1 MRCGWANMWLA
12 MPALSQSFTP
22 RHLIVMR
29 FTANLRPMRT
39 DWALFQEARDEEIP
53 LFRAAMLI
61 ARDEYPD
68 LDTDYYE
75 DLCQRWSQAI
85 APRVKG
91 ADSPIVALQIL
102 NKYLFEEL
110 GFSGNDEDY
119 YDPRNSYLNEVFE
132 RRLGIPISL
141 GVVHME
147 IARRLDMDLEGI
159 AFPGHFLVRLPVQG
173 GLMVLDPFQG
183 GRSLDVDELR
193 QRAQPHMGQESLG
206 DQQLLKLLDPASHRA
221 ILTRMLRNLRSV
233 YIEKDDLERAL
244 RCADRLLIVDPSL
257 AMEYRERARL
267 YQALGYS
274 KGVVED
280 LKRYLALS
288 PDADDA
294 QGARQALVDAQHMM
308 RDSRIN

>member
-1 MRCGWANMWLA
+1 
-12 MPALSQSFTP
+12 
-22 RHLIVMR
+22 
-29 FTANLRPMRT
+29 
-39 DWALFQEARDEEIP
+39 
-53 LFRAAMLI
+53 
-61 ARDEYPD
+61 
-68 LDTDYYE
+68 
-75 DLCQRWSQAI
+75 
-85 APRVKG
+85 
-91 ADSPIVALQIL
+91 
-102 NKYLFEEL
+102 
-110 GFSGNDEDY
+110 
-119 YDPRNSYLNEVFE
+119 
-132 RRLGIPISL
+132 
-141 GVVHME
+141 
-147 IARRLDMDLEGI
+147 
-159 AFPGHFLVRLPVQG
+159 
-173 GLMVLDPFQG
+173 
-183 GRSLDVDELR
+183 
-193 QRAQPHMGQESLG
+193 MGQESLG

-267 YQALGYS
+267 YQALGYN

>member
-1 MRCGWANMWLA
+1 MM
-12 MPALSQSFTP
+12 
-22 RHLIVMR
+22 
-29 FTANLRPMRT
+29 T
-39 DWALFQEARDEEIP
+39 DWTLFRNARDEDIP
-53 LFRAAMLI
+53 LFGAALLI

-68 LDTDYYE
+68 LDPRDYE
-75 DLCQRWSQAI
+75 EQCETWRRAI
-85 APRVKG
+85 AAKVEK
-91 ADSPIVALQIL
+91 AESPIAALQAL
-102 NKYLFEEL
+102 NRYLFEEL
-110 GFSGNDEDY
+110 GFSGNDDDY
-119 YDPRNSYLNEVFE
+119 YDPRNSYINEVFE

-141 GVVHME
+141 GVMQME
-147 IARRLDMDLEGI
+147 IARRVGMELEGV

-193 QRAQPHMGQESLG
+193 QRAQQHVRKEELG

-233 YIEKDDLERAL
+233 YVEKDDPERAL
-244 RCADRLLIVDPSL
+244 RCADRLITVDPAL

-280 LKRYLALS
+280 LQRYLALA
-288 PDADDA
+288 PDAEDA
-294 QGARQALVDAQHMM
+294 QGARQALVDAQRMM
-308 RDSRIN
+308 RSSAIN